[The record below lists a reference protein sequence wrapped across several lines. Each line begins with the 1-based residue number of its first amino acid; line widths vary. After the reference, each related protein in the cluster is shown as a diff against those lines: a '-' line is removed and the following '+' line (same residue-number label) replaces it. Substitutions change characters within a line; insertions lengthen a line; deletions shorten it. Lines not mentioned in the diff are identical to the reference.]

1 MTSSNPFAT
10 TSLGR
15 LSFFSLGAAWWRGI
29 TLFLALASRTMAA
42 STPIEVPRWEPHDF
56 GFSCSSVEGNPFNVA
71 FSAEVTGPGGVK
83 LNVPGFYDGN
93 GTWKVRISAS
103 TEGAWS
109 FVTHSDVADLNGKSG
124 AFVSV
129 ANHSLVE
136 HGSLHVNLE
145 HPHQFVFE
153 DGTHFFPMGY
163 ECDWLWALDT
173 NDPEL
178 KVLNPFLDKLAANG
192 FNFVVLNAFAQDT
205 SWRKGKTG
213 PDDFGPPPLYA
224 WEGTNDQPD
233 HGRFNLAYWQH
244 YDRVIE
250 ALYQRGIGAHILMK
264 VYNKQVNWPANGSP
278 EDDLY
283 YRWLIARYAAYPNVV
298 WDLAKEAQ
306 YEKDLDYKT
315 GRLRFI
321 RVNDSYHRLLTV
333 HDDKANYDKGAY
345 NDLVDYR
352 SDQQN
357 SDWRGTMLAHL
368 AQRTWPVSNIEYG
381 YEHGPLGANDKT
393 YNVAQSAEEVC
404 RRAWEIVL
412 SGGSVGYYYTYTAW
426 DIIRPQDNPPG
437 YAYFKHLHD
446 FFEITGYWRMK
457 SVDGLTSE
465 GYCLADSGHEYIVF
479 LNVAKPFT
487 LKLEGLAQPLKA
499 QWYQPLTGQW
509 QDAGNLDN
517 GTVELK
523 PPAEWP
529 EGPVALHVG
538 TPGS

>member
-1 MTSSNPFAT
+1 
-10 TSLGR
+10 
-15 LSFFSLGAAWWRGI
+15 
-29 TLFLALASRTMAA
+29 LASRTTAA
-42 STPIEVPRWEPHDF
+42 STPIEVLRWEPHDF

-71 FSAEVTGPGGVK
+71 FSAEVAGPGGVK

-93 GTWKVRISAS
+93 GTWKLRISAA

-109 FVTHSDVADLNGKSG
+109 FVTHSDVADLNGKGG

-129 ANHSLVE
+129 ANHSLTE

-145 HPHQFVFE
+145 HPHQLVFE
-153 DGTHFFPMGY
+153 DGTRFFPMGY

-173 NDPEL
+173 NDPKL
-178 KVLNPFLDKLAANG
+178 KVLNPFLDRLAANG

-205 SWRKGKTG
+205 SWRRGKTG
-213 PDDFGPPPLYA
+213 ADDFGPPPLYA

-233 HGRFNLAYWQH
+233 HSRFNLAYWQH

-250 ALYQRGIGAHILMK
+250 ALYQHGMGAHILMK
-264 VYNKQVNWPANGSP
+264 VYNKQVKWPANGSP

-283 YRWLIARYAAYPNVV
+283 YRWLIARYSAYPNVV

-306 YEKDLDYKT
+306 YEKNLDYKM
-315 GRLRFI
+315 GRLRFV
-321 RVNDSYHRLLTV
+321 RTNDSYHRLLTV

-345 NDLVDYR
+345 DDLVDFR

-357 SDWRGTMLAHL
+357 SDWRETMLAHL

-412 SGGSVGYYYTYTAW
+412 AGGSVGYYYTYTAW
-426 DIIRPQDNPPG
+426 DVIRPQDTPPG
-437 YAYFKHLHD
+437 YAYFKHLRE
-446 FFEITGYWRMK
+446 FFETTGYWRMT
-457 SVDGLTSE
+457 SVNGVSSD
-465 GYCLADSGHEYIVF
+465 GYCLADPGHEYIIF
-479 LNVAKPFT
+479 LNAAKPFT
-487 LKLEGLAQPLKA
+487 SKLEGLTQPLKA
-499 QWYQPLTGQW
+499 QWYRPFTGQW
-509 QDAGNLDN
+509 KAAGTLSN
-517 GTVELK
+517 GTTELK
-523 PPAEWP
+523 PPPEWP

-538 TPGS
+538 TPAS